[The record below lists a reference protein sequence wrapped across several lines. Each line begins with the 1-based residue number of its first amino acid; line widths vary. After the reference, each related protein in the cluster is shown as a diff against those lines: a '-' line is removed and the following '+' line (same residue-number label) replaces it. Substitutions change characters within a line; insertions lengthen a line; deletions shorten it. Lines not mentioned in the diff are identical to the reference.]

1 MELLRDL
8 AGSGRT
14 VLTVTHSIQSLDMC
28 DRILFLAP
36 GGQTAYFGPPG
47 RTLDYFGQ
55 PGYPEVFQHLDRS
68 IPGEAKTAFAGSDV
82 RREYVAEPLKAQRDR
97 AQLAAAHPDA
107 PRRNPHMW
115 RQLSTLIRRYT
126 ALISADKRNTL
137 MLLAQA
143 PVLGLLML
151 AAFGK
156 DNLVAGTTGAA
167 GNSTTVLLAL
177 TLAASYLGAA
187 NSIREIVKERPI
199 LTRERSVGQ
208 SATAY
213 ILSKALILGLMT
225 VAESFVLTY
234 LALLRQGGPPHGAV
248 FLNYR
253 LEIAIAVSLAGLSAM
268 ALGLLVSAMSSN
280 ADKVMTILPVILFAQ
295 FVLSGSAFPVRGTE
309 GLNQISYLS
318 SARWGYSAAASTVNL
333 DKLLGDGCNQ
343 QKSPSGGM
351 MLSQCDPAHAPTKT
365 AWVQDVGYLGGLT
378 VLELIGAGVAV
389 RPIGRPRRK

>member
-1 MELLRDL
+1 
-8 AGSGRT
+8 
-14 VLTVTHSIQSLDMC
+14 
-28 DRILFLAP
+28 
-36 GGQTAYFGPPG
+36 
-47 RTLDYFGQ
+47 
-55 PGYPEVFQHLDRS
+55 
-68 IPGEAKTAFAGSDV
+68 
-82 RREYVAEPLKAQRDR
+82 
-97 AQLAAAHPDA
+97 
-107 PRRNPHMW
+107 
-115 RQLSTLIRRYT
+115 
-126 ALISADKRNTL
+126 
-137 MLLAQA
+137 
-143 PVLGLLML
+143 
-151 AAFGK
+151 
-156 DNLVAGTTGAA
+156 
-167 GNSTTVLLAL
+167 
-177 TLAASYLGAA
+177 
-187 NSIREIVKERPI
+187 
-199 LTRERSVGQ
+199 
-208 SATAY
+208 
-213 ILSKALILGLMT
+213 
-225 VAESFVLTY
+225 VLTY